1 MKIASGSSFK
11 ILATMRRRKPP
22 FRTCPRCTSL
32 IRAALRPRNARP
44 AGIENPVKSGDYCRT
59 VQQFHR
65 PMEVHVQPS
74 QLRKSKNNPR
84 EDRSK
89 KEKAQ
94 HTHPNRGNPVKR
106 AQNSICVAK
115 CE

>member
-1 MKIASGSSFK
+1 MPKVHITDQGRSSP
-11 ILATMRRRKPP
+11 APRRRQVRKPH
-22 FRTCPRCTSL
+22 RRS
-32 IRAALRPRNARP
+32 RNARP

-65 PMEVHVQPS
+65 AMEVHVQPS
-74 QLRKSKNNPR
+74 QLRNSKNNPR

-106 AQNSICVAK
+106 AQSSICVAK